1 MATRKKAKAGTKVK
15 AKAKTKGK
23 TPAKTATK
31 KVVKLKSKKPVAK
44 AKATLKK
51 VAAPIRRAGEMSEL
65 PQPSTKPFGQA
76 GKALDGVRILDF
88 THVQSGPTCTQ
99 LLGYM
104 GADCIKVERP
114 GVGDI
119 TRGQLRDVK
128 GADSLYFTMLNG
140 NKRSITI
147 DSKHPKG
154 KEILE
159 RLIKHCDVLVEN
171 FAPGALDRMGLTWEY
186 IHKTNPRMIV
196 ASVKGFGPGP
206 YEDCKVYEN
215 VAQCAGGSA
224 STTGFRE
231 GPPLV
236 TGAQIGDS
244 GTGLHL
250 AFGIVTALYQ
260 RMRTGR
266 GQRVLCAMQDGVL
279 NLARVKLR
287 DQQRLAHGPLTEYS
301 QYGEGV
307 PFGKAVPRAG
317 NDSGG
322 GQPGWILKCKGWET
336 DPDAYIYFITQAPV
350 WEAIC
355 DLIGK
360 PEWKTDP
367 DYAKPPARLP
377 RLKHIFATI
386 EQWTMT
392 KTKFEVMDICNKHDI
407 PVGPILS
414 MKEIAEE
421 QSLRATGTV
430 VEVDHPGRGKYL
442 TVGNPVKMS
451 DSITEVKR
459 APLLGEHT
467 EEILTKVLA
476 YSADELAEI
485 KASGAISPPAKKEA
499 EAA

>member
-1 MATRKKAKAGTKVK
+1 MTMATRKTKRKPAKAAAKKPAKKAVK
-15 AKAKTKGK
+15 KSAKKAVKSVKKSARKPAKA
-23 TPAKTATK
+23 ATA
-31 KVVKLKSKKPVAK
+31 SRK
-44 AKATLKK
+44 A
-51 VAAPIRRAGEMSEL
+51 AAAGAAL
-65 PQPSTKPFGQA
+65 PKPSTRPWGQA
-76 GKALDGVRILDF
+76 GRALDGVRILDF

-154 KEILE
+154 KEILD
-159 RLIKHCDVLVEN
+159 RLIKQCDVLVEN
-171 FAPGALDRMGLTWEY
+171 FAPGALDRMGLTFEH
-186 IHKTNPRMIV
+186 IHKLNPRMIV

-224 STTGFRE
+224 STTGFRD

-250 AFGIVTALYQ
+250 AFGIVSALYQ

-287 DQQRLAHGPLTEYS
+287 DQQRLAHGPLAEFS

-322 GQPGWILKCKGWET
+322 GQPGWILKCKGWES

-350 WEAIC
+350 WGAIC

-360 PEWKTDP
+360 PEWKTEP
-367 DYAKPPARLP
+367 DYATPPARLP

-386 EQWTMT
+386 EAWTMT
-392 KTKFEVMDICNKHDI
+392 MTKFEVMEICNKHDI

-421 QSLRATGTV
+421 KSLRDTGTV
-430 VEVDHPGRGKYL
+430 VEVDHPTRGKYL

-451 DSITEVKR
+451 DSVTEVKR
-459 APLLGEHT
+459 SPLLGEHT
-467 EEILTKVLA
+467 EEILSKVLG
-476 YSADELAEI
+476 YTEKEIAEI
-485 KASGAISPPAKKEA
+485 KASGAITPPEKPAKA

>member
-1 MATRKKAKAGTKVK
+1 MAKRARRTNRKTKKAASKPAPTKRMIAAKKSGKKTVKLKA
-15 AKAKTKGK
+15 ASA
-23 TPAKTATK
+23 AKTAGANCAPRP
-31 KVVKLKSKKPVAK
+31 SAKPW
-44 AKATLKK
+44 
-51 VAAPIRRAGEMSEL
+51 
-65 PQPSTKPFGQA
+65 GQA
-76 GKALDGVRILDF
+76 GRALDGVRILDF

-99 LLGYM
+99 LLAYM
-104 GADCIKVERP
+104 GADVIKVERP
-114 GVGDI
+114 GIGDI

-140 NKRSITI
+140 SKRSITI

-154 KEILE
+154 KEILD
-159 RLIKHCDVLVEN
+159 RLVKQCDVLVEN
-171 FAPGALDRMGLTWEY
+171 FAPGALDRMGLTFDH
-186 IHKTNPRMIV
+186 IHKLNPRMIV

-224 STTGFRE
+224 STTGFRD

-250 AFGIVTALYQ
+250 ALGIVAALYQ
-260 RMRTGR
+260 RQRTGR
-266 GQRVLCAMQDGVL
+266 GQKVLCAMQDGVL

-287 DQQRLAHGPLTEYS
+287 DQQRLKAGPLTEYS

-307 PFGKAVPRAG
+307 AFGPATPRAG

-322 GQPGWILKCKGWET
+322 GQPGWILKCKGWEN
-336 DPDAYIYFITQAPV
+336 DPDAYVYFITQAPV
-350 WEAIC
+350 WTAIC

-360 PEWKTDP
+360 PEWKTDA
-367 DYAKPPARLP
+367 DYATPNARLP
-377 RLKHIFATI
+377 RLKQIFATI

-392 KTKFEVMDICNKHDI
+392 MTKFEVMETCNKHDI

-414 MKEIAEE
+414 MKELAEE
-421 QSLRATGTV
+421 SSLRATGTV
-430 VEVDHPGRGKYL
+430 VEVDHPTRGRYL
-442 TVGNPVKMS
+442 TVGNPIKLS
-451 DSITEVKR
+451 DSPADVR
-459 APLLGEHT
+459 RSPLLGEHT
-467 EEILTKVLA
+467 DEVLRDVLRFSEKEI
-476 YSADELAEI
+476 ADI
-485 KASGAISPPAKKEA
+485 KASGALSVAEKKA

>member
-1 MATRKKAKAGTKVK
+1 MAKSKAKKAKVK
-15 AKAKTKGK
+15 RASAKKA
-23 TPAKTATK
+23 PAKK
-31 KVVKLKSKKPVAK
+31 KIVKLRAAKKPAPKKAAK
-44 AKATLKK
+44 N
-51 VAAPIRRAGEMSEL
+51 GNDL
-65 PQPSTKPFGQA
+65 PRPSSKPWGAA

-99 LLGYM
+99 LLAYM
-104 GADCIKVERP
+104 GADCIKIERP
-114 GVGDI
+114 GGGDI
-119 TRGQLRDVK
+119 TRSQLRDVK

-159 RLIKHCDVLVEN
+159 RLVKACDVLVEN
-171 FAPGALDRMGLTWEY
+171 FAPGALDRMGFTWEY
-186 IHKTNPRMIV
+186 VHKLNPRIV
-196 ASVKGFGPGP
+196 MASVKGFGPGP
-206 YEDCKVYEN
+206 YEECKVYEN
-215 VAQCAGGSA
+215 IAQCAGGAA

-250 AFGIVTALYQ
+250 ALGIVSALYQ
-260 RMRTGR
+260 RNRTGR

-287 DQQRLAHGPLTEYS
+287 DQQRLKHGPLTEYS
-301 QYGEGV
+301 QYGEGI
-307 PFGKAVPRAG
+307 PFGTAVPRAG

-322 GQPGWILKCKGWET
+322 GQPAWLLKCKGWET

-350 WEAIC
+350 WSEIC

-367 DYAKPPARLP
+367 DYATPPARLP
-377 RLKHIFATI
+377 RLKFIFATI

-392 KTKFEVMDICNKHDI
+392 KTKFEVMDICNQHDI

-421 QSLRATGTV
+421 KSLRDTGTV
-430 VEVDHPGRGKYL
+430 VEVDHPTRGKYL
-442 TVGNPVKMS
+442 TVGNPIKLS
-451 DSITEVKR
+451 DSPCEVQR
-459 APLLGEHT
+459 SPLLGEHT
-467 EEILTKVLA
+467 DEILSKVLG
-476 YSADELAEI
+476 YSGKELAEI
-485 KASGAISPPAKKEA
+485 KASGAITPPEKSRA

>member
-1 MATRKKAKAGTKVK
+1 MATSKKVT
-15 AKAKTKGK
+15 AKTR
-23 TPAKTATK
+23 
-31 KVVKLKSKKPVAK
+31 VKSKSK
-44 AKATLKK
+44 AASKK
-51 VAAPIRRAGEMSEL
+51 VAMLKAKKSAAKKAVANVL
-65 PQPSTKPFGQA
+65 PKPLTRPYGQA
-76 GKALDGVRILDF
+76 GKALEGVRILDF
-88 THVQSGPTCTQ
+88 SHVQAGPTCTQ
-99 LLGYM
+99 LLAYM
-104 GADCIKVERP
+104 GADVIKVERP

-154 KEILE
+154 KEILN

-171 FAPGALDRMGLTWEY
+171 FGPGALDRMGLTWEH

-250 AFGIVTALYQ
+250 AFGIVSALYQ
-260 RMRTGR
+260 RIRTGR

-287 DQQRLAHGPLTEYS
+287 DQQRLKHGPLTEYS
-301 QYGEGV
+301 QYGEDIA
-307 PFGKAVPRAG
+307 FGEAVPRAG

-377 RLKHIFATI
+377 RLKHIFSTI

-392 KTKFEVMDICNKHDI
+392 KTKFEVMDICNAHDI

-421 QSLRATGTV
+421 PSLRKTGTV
-430 VEVDHPGRGKYL
+430 VEVDHPTRGKYL

-451 DSITEVKR
+451 DSLTEVKR
-459 APLLGEHT
+459 SPLLGEHT
-467 EEILTKVLA
+467 DEILRK
-476 YSADELAEI
+476 ELGYTEQDIAEI
-485 KASGAISPPAKKEA
+485 KTSGAITAPEKGARA